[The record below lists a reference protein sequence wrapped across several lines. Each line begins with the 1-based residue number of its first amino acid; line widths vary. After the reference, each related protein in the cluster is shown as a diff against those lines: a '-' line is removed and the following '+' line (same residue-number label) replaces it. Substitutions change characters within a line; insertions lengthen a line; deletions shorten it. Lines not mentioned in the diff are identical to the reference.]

1 MERKM
6 PGDDTRVI
14 FTEGLLNRMN
24 PRKIG
29 LQFFSELC
37 AKVIAVGSGDPLG
50 EGFDV
55 SGNQAR

>member
-1 MERKM
+1 M